1 MKNLVV
7 IDLGSNSCR
16 MTITQVDDHG
26 HYKTLTE
33 LKRYVRLS
41 ENMGQEKELQPAAI
55 DRTMEA
61 LTEFKT
67 LYDPLKNK
75 QITAIATAAVRQ
87 ATNQKAFLKRVK
99 DELDLTLTVISGAAE
114 ARYDYLGVVNT
125 LPMVNGLL
133 VDTGGGSSELILVQN
148 QQLRHVVS
156 IPLGS
161 VTLSQN
167 YLESDKVQADSLFN
181 AMTFVNNVFNDIW
194 WLREATNLPIIGLGG
209 ANRTLAKIN
218 RRKKNFLNVEDVH
231 GYKLTAADCYATL
244 TQLLGLDLE
253 GRKKVPGLSKERAD
267 IIVGGLIPV
276 ILLMRLLDSQQI
288 IFSNAGLRDGILFD
302 YLNQQEFAGKN
313 QDA

>member
-7 IDLGSNSCR
+7 IDLGSNSVR
-16 MTITQVDDHG
+16 MTVTEVDSHG
-26 HYKTLTE
+26 HFKTTHK

-41 ENMGQEKELQPAAI
+41 ENIGSEKVLQPAAI
-55 DRTMEA
+55 DRTMVA

-67 LYDPLKNK
+67 IYDPLKNK
-75 QITAIATAAVRQ
+75 EITAVATAAVRQ
-87 ATNQKAFLKRVK
+87 ATNQKHFLKRVK

-125 LPMVNGLL
+125 LPMVNGLI
-133 VDTGGGSSELILVQN
+133 VDTGGGSLELILVQN

-161 VTLSQN
+161 VTLSQS
-167 YLESDKVQADSLFN
+167 YLESDQVAADSLFN
-181 AMTFVNNVFNDIW
+181 AMTFVNTVFNDIW

-231 GYKLTAADCYATL
+231 GYKLTATDCYTTL
-244 TQLLGLDLE
+244 THLLGMDLAE
-253 GRKKVPGLSKERAD
+253 RKKVPGLAKERAD
-267 IIVGGLIPV
+267 IIIGGLIPV

-288 IFSNAGLRDGILFD
+288 IFSNAGLRDGILYD
-302 YLNQQEFAGKN
+302 YLNQLEFTETKKA
-313 QDA
+313 

>member
-1 MKNLVV
+1 
-7 IDLGSNSCR
+7 
-16 MTITQVDDHG
+16 MTVTEVDAHG
-26 HYKTLTE
+26 RCQTVNQ

-41 ENMGQEKELQPAAI
+41 ENMGSEKVLQPAAI
-55 DRTMEA
+55 ERTMAA
-61 LTEFKT
+61 LTEFKSV
-67 LYDPLKNK
+67 YDPLPNK
-75 QITAIATAAVRQ
+75 EIKAVATAAVRQ

-99 DELDLTLTVISGAAE
+99 DDLDLTLTVISGASE

-125 LPMVNGLL
+125 LPMVNGLI

-148 QQLRHVVS
+148 QQLKHVVS

-167 YLESDKVQADSLFN
+167 YLEPDKVQAASLFS

-194 WLREATNLPIIGLGG
+194 WLREAMNLPIIGLGG

-244 TQLLGLDLE
+244 TQLLGLDLAE
-253 GRKKVPGLSKERAD
+253 RKKIPGLSKERAD
-267 IIVGGLIPV
+267 IIIGGLIPV

-288 IFSNAGLRDGILFD
+288 IFSNAGLRDGLLFD
-302 YLNQQEFAGKN
+302 YLNLAELTQAKK
-313 QDA
+313 D

>member
-7 IDLGSNSCR
+7 IDLGSNSVR
-16 MTITQVDDHG
+16 MTVTEIDAHG
-26 HYKTLTE
+26 HFKTVHE

-41 ENMGQEKELQPAAI
+41 ENMGTEKVLQTAAI
-55 DRTMEA
+55 DRTMDA
-61 LTEFKT
+61 LTEFKAI
-67 LYDPLKNK
+67 YDPLKNRK
-75 QITAIATAAVRQ
+75 IIAVATAAVRQ
-87 ATNQKAFLKRVK
+87 AKNQKAFLKRVK
-99 DELDLTLTVISGAAE
+99 EELDLSLTVISGAAE

-125 LPMVNGLL
+125 LPMVNGLI
-133 VDTGGGSSELILVQN
+133 VDTGGGSSELVLVQN
-148 QQLRHVVS
+148 QQLKHVVS

-167 YLESDKVQADSLFN
+167 YLESDKVAADSLFS

-244 TQLLGLDLE
+244 TNLLGLDLA

-267 IIVGGLIPV
+267 IIIGGLIPV

-288 IFSNAGLRDGILFD
+288 TFSNAGLRDGILHD
-302 YLNQQEFAGKN
+302 YLNQLEMVETKQG
-313 QDA
+313 

>member
-7 IDLGSNSCR
+7 IDLGSNSVR
-16 MTITQVDDHG
+16 MTVTEVDAHG
-26 HYKTLTE
+26 RYETVNQ

-41 ENMGQEKELQPAAI
+41 ENMGSEKVLQPAAI
-55 DRTMEA
+55 DRTMTA
-61 LTEFKT
+61 LAEFKT
-67 LYDPLKNK
+67 IYDPLKNK
-75 QITAIATAAVRQ
+75 EIKAVATAAVRQ
-87 ATNQKAFLKRVK
+87 ATNQKEFLKRVK
-99 DELDLTLTVISGAAE
+99 DELGLTLDVISGASE

-125 LPMVNGLL
+125 LPMMNGLL

-148 QQLRHVVS
+148 KQLKHVVS

-167 YLESDKVQADSLFN
+167 YLESDVIHADSLFS

-194 WLREATNLPIIGLGG
+194 WLREAMNLPIIGLGG

-218 RRKKNFLNVEDVH
+218 RRKKNFLNVEDIH
-231 GYKLTAADCYATL
+231 GYKLTATDCYATL
-244 TQLLGLDLE
+244 TQLLGLDLA

-276 ILLMRLLDSQQI
+276 VLLMRLLDSQQI
-288 IFSNAGLRDGILFD
+288 TFSNAGLRDGVLFD
-302 YLNQQEFAGKN
+302 YLNQMELSDVKKE
-313 QDA
+313 

>member
-7 IDLGSNSCR
+7 IDLGSNSVR
-16 MTITQVDDHG
+16 MTITEVDHHG
-26 HYKTLTE
+26 HHRTVNE

-41 ENMGQEKELQPAAI
+41 ENMGPEKELQPEAI
-55 DRTMEA
+55 DRTMAA

-67 LYDPLKNK
+67 LYDPLPDK
-75 QITAIATAAVRQ
+75 QLTAVATAAVRQ
-87 ATNQKAFLKRVK
+87 AVNQKAFLKRVK
-99 DELDLTLTVISGAAE
+99 DDLDLTFTVISGAAE
-114 ARYDYLGVVNT
+114 ARYDYLGVINT
-125 LPMVNGLL
+125 LPMMNGLI

-148 QQLRHVVS
+148 QQLKHVVS

-161 VTLSQN
+161 VTLSQR
-167 YLESDKVQADSLFN
+167 YLESDRVQADSLFN

-194 WLREATNLPIIGLGG
+194 WLREATSLPIIGLGG

-218 RRKKNFLNVEDVH
+218 RRQKNFLNVEDVH
-231 GYKLTAADCYATL
+231 GYKLSATDCYQTL
-244 TQLLGLDLE
+244 TTLLGLDLAE
-253 GRKKVPGLSKERAD
+253 RKKVPGLSKERAD

-302 YLNQQEFAGKN
+302 YLNQAEFDTAQN
-313 QDA
+313 